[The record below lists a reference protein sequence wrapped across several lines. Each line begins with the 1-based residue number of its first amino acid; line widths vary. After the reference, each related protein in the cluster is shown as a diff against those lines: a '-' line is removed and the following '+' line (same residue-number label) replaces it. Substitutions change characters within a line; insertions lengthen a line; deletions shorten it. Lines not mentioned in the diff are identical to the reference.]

1 MLNYSQISVF
11 WCQLISRVKIHLEI
25 IFFYFWP
32 GSESGF
38 IKFLWILIH
47 IIGLTEILPC
57 WYHFF
62 GWTNPL
68 SIFFIVTGDEEARA
82 TTGEGSK
89 QGTTETTPANR
100 GEIGPARPSNTY
112 YLNLIF
118 LKNGLNIILST
129 YFVFYILKSSKH
141 KQRQTK
147 VETKLDSS
155 NNSYLTWNY
164 KNIFF

>member
-1 MLNYSQISVF
+1 MDPDPHHWFNGNFTL
-11 WCQLISRVKIHLEI
+11 LIS
-25 IFFYFWP
+25 FFWLNKP
-32 GSESGF
+32 SE
-38 IKFLWILIH
+38 
-47 IIGLTEILPC
+47 
-57 WYHFF
+57 Y
-62 GWTNPL
+62 
-68 SIFFIVTGDEEARA
+68 FFIVTGDEEARA

-100 GEIGPARPSNTY
+100 GEIGYARPSNTH

-147 VETKLDSS
+147 ICRDETGL
-155 NNSYLTWNY
+155 
-164 KNIFF
+164 I